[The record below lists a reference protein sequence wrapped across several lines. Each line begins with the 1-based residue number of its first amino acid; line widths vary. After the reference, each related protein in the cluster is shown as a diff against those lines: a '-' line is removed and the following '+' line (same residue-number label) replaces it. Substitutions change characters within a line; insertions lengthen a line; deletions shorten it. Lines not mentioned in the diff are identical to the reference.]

1 MEKVLI
7 VGSGP
12 SGVHFALSVLRN
24 GYEVLMLDV
33 GKERP
38 EVTHADYGFND
49 LKAKLDDPVGY
60 FLGEHFEGVIYPSS
74 KKEYYGIPPSKNYVF
89 SDLEDFRFEA
99 NGFAPLLSFA
109 QGGLAEAWTGGV
121 YPFNDDELSDFPF
134 RYKDI
139 APFYNEVARRIGM
152 TGVDDDLSQFMPV
165 HENLLEPLELDEHS
179 TTLLAEYRKHK
190 DFINGRL
197 KCYLGRSRVATLSQD
212 NESRR
217 RCSYL
222 GRCLWGCPSQAFYT
236 PSITLEE
243 CRRFPNFEYRGD
255 MYVTHFNFNS
265 KRHISGLVA
274 KSLKDRKAV
283 EIPVGKLVLA
293 AGTLSSSQI
302 FLQSIFQ
309 NTGEIIKLPGLMD
322 NRQILIPFVNLKM
335 FGKSYNPRAYQYH
348 QVALGID
355 NGSLKHYLHGQITTL
370 KTALLH
376 PIIQKIPFDLKTSTF
391 MFRHLHAA
399 LGLANVNF
407 ADSRREENYLT
418 LATGSKSAWPK
429 LLINYAPPASETHSI
444 KAVMRQVKRA
454 LWKLKCVVPPGMAHV
469 RPMGASVHYSG
480 TIPMSMRAGAYTT
493 SPDCRS
499 HDFDNLYIVDGTT
512 FPFLPAKNITFTLM
526 ANAVRVANNAFLGRS
541 ADYSFAPLSEQLQRI
556 PTT

>member
-1 MEKVLI
+1 MERVLI

-12 SGVHFALSVLRN
+12 SGVHFALSVLEK

-33 GKERP
+33 GNKKP
-38 EVTHADYGFND
+38 EVIHADYGFND
-49 LKAKLDDPVGY
+49 LKAKLNDPVGY
-60 FLGEHFEGVIYPSS
+60 FLGEHFEGVIYPGS

-99 NGFAPLLSFA
+99 NGFAPLFSFA

-152 TGVDDDLSQFMPV
+152 TGIDDDLSRFIPV

-190 DFINGRL
+190 DFINARL
-197 KCYLGRSRVATLSQD
+197 KCYLGRSRVAILSQHKD
-212 NESRR
+212 SRR

-236 PSITLEE
+236 PSITLAE
-243 CRRFPNFEYRGD
+243 CRRFPNFEYRED

-265 KRHISGLVA
+265 KRHITALVA
-274 KSLKDRKAV
+274 TSLKERRSV
-283 EIPVGKLVLA
+283 EIPVVKLVLA

-302 FLQSIFQ
+302 FLRSIFQ
-309 NTGEIIKLPGLMD
+309 NTGEIVKLTGLMD
-322 NRQILIPFVNLKM
+322 NRQIFIPFINLKM
-335 FGKSYNPRAYQYH
+335 VGRSYNPRAYQYH
-348 QVALGID
+348 QLALGFE
-355 NGSLKHYLHGQITTL
+355 NGSRKQYVHAQITTL
-370 KTALLH
+370 KTALVH
-376 PIIQKIPFDLKTSTF
+376 PIVQKSPLDLKTSTF

-399 LGLANVNF
+399 LGLVNVNF
-407 ADSRREENYLT
+407 ADSQRKENFLT
-418 LATGSKSAWPK
+418 LATVPNSQHPK
-429 LLINYAPPASETHSI
+429 LLLDYAPRASEKQSI
-444 KAVMRQVKRA
+444 KTAIKQVKRV
-454 LWKLKCVVPPGMAHV
+454 LWKLKCVVPPGMVHV
-469 RPMGASVHYSG
+469 RPMGAGVHYAG
-480 TIPMSMRAGAYTT
+480 TIPMSTKKRAYTV

-526 ANAVRVANNAFLGRS
+526 TNAVRVANNAF
-541 ADYSFAPLSEQLQRI
+541 
-556 PTT
+556 